1 MAATSTGHRA
11 SAVGRGHHARMEGM
25 ENERQE
31 RKEGHTDTR
40 RGGASTEGIA
50 AAMVRP
56 DGSGL
61 PHWGG
66 RRPPRSTPVD
76 VAGGKLPGRA
86 NLPEKDR

>member
-1 MAATSTGHRA
+1 
-11 SAVGRGHHARMEGM
+11 ME

-31 RKEGHTDTR
+31 REEQRAGSR
-40 RGGASTEGIA
+40 GASVAGIA

-56 DGSGL
+56 AGDGL

-76 VAGGKLPGRA
+76 VAGGTPPGRP

>member
-1 MAATSTGHRA
+1 
-11 SAVGRGHHARMEGM
+11 ME

-31 RKEGHTDTR
+31 RDDEQHR
-40 RGGASTEGIA
+40 PRGGASTAGIA
-50 AAMVRP
+50 AAMTRP
-56 DGSGL
+56 EGTGL

-76 VAGGKLPGRA
+76 VAGGTPPGRRP